1 MIFFSPVHSSRPV
14 SFRNQAFAASLASSG
29 CTLPLQCGTSTSKTS
44 ASCFL
49 RSDVAEVGQR
59 PSQERRR
66 CRLKNKKAAGAQL
79 EGDRAA
85 TAICELVVLL
95 VADEGDSY
103 NCYLGTRVLGGR
115 LNLKMGYNC
124 NLGTRGFLWW
134 LGWPS
139 STAM

>member
-95 VADEGDSY
+95 VADD

-115 LNLKMGYNC
+115 AQFENGLQLQSGYS
-124 NLGTRGFLWW
+124 RFSFWW